1 MMVVASIVHPAS
13 TFSGEPWIG
22 CHSATSS
29 RLRVPERWVTLGHGD
44 LRGSWGVREKDNRLE
59 PRGLTV
65 NSRLLGT
72 RMEVRVTRVKAHV
85 GQRGDSDPAGVCRWP
100 LTQPGIS
107 EARR

>member
-1 MMVVASIVHPAS
+1 MVI
-13 TFSGEPWIG
+13 
-22 CHSATSS
+22 SA
-29 RLRVPERWVTLGHGD
+29 G
-44 LRGSWGVREKDNRLE
+44 RGSEGEDSRLE
-59 PRGLTV
+59 PRRLTV